1 MARKRITTQYGFT
14 LIELIIAITASMI
27 VMLGLGLVLAN
38 SQDSWNHLYTRAF
51 SDTVGE
57 SNVAGIKFK
66 AIIRKASQN
75 GFFVDN
81 EGKGIEIYYYNSE
94 DSAAVDR
101 YAHFYESDGDLNLE
115 LGKLNPRETLEV
127 QTICSNV
134 TECLF
139 TAAGRSA
146 QMLLTLDNGSQTI
159 STVSCAFLHNQ

>member
-1 MARKRITTQYGFT
+1 
-14 LIELIIAITASMI
+14 MI

-75 GFFVDN
+75 GFVIDN
-81 EGKGIEIYYYNSE
+81 KGKGIEVYYYSNE
-94 DSAAVDR
+94 DSNDVDS
-101 YAHFYESDGDLNLE
+101 YAHFYELDGDLNLE
-115 LGKLNPRETLEV
+115 LGKLNPRQTLEV
-127 QTICSNV
+127 QTICKNV

-146 QMLLTLDNGSQTI
+146 QMILTLDDDSRKI
-159 STVSCAFLHNQ
+159 STVSSAFLHNQ

>member
-1 MARKRITTQYGFT
+1 MARKRIAAQHGFT
-14 LIELIIAITASMI
+14 LIELMIAITASMI
-27 VMLGLGLVLAN
+27 VMLGLGIVLAN

-75 GFFVDN
+75 GFVIDN
-81 EGKGIEIYYYNSE
+81 KGKGIEVYYYNNE
-94 DSAAVDR
+94 DSNDVDR
-101 YAHFYESDGDLNLE
+101 YAHFYELDGDLNLE
-115 LGKLNPRETLEV
+115 IGKINPRETLEV
-127 QTICSNV
+127 ETICSDV

-146 QMLLTLDNGSQTI
+146 QLALTLDNGSRKI